1 MLTPDEKMARFLV
14 DRMVEELESVDQV
27 IEAIGRRDNW
37 NDAMREA
44 ALAYVR
50 GRSESAGRRPSQ
62 KTVGQGF

>member
-14 DRMVEELESVDQV
+14 DQLLVELESPDQV
-27 IEAIGRRDNW
+27 IEAIARRDNW

-50 GRSESAGRRPSQ
+50 KRSTGAA
-62 KTVGQGF
+62 KTHSTP